1 MTFGTWNVMSLYLSG
16 SLTTIAR
23 ELARNKL
30 GFCVC
35 VYRRCLLGGRGK
47 FKRRG
52 LCIIPWKKEQ
62 QPSIGNRI
70 VCTKQNII
78 GN

>member
-35 VYRRCLLGGRGK
+35 VCV
-47 FKRRG
+47 
-52 LCIIPWKKEQ
+52 CVC
-62 QPSIGNRI
+62 
-70 VCTKQNII
+70 VCTGGVCWEEGETVRGEDYVLYLGKKNNNHPLVT
-78 GN
+78 G